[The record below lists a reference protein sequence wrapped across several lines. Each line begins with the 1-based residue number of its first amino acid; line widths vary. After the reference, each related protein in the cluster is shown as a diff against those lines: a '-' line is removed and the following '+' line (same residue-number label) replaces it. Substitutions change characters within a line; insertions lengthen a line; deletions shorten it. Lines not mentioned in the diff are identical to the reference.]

1 MQLLL
6 LADCT
11 TTRMPFPSV
20 CLIQLTVL
28 ASSSSPQK
36 LMPPTLVISGHEN
49 HSPTTSQE
57 RARSP
62 WSSVQREGERGEWER
77 GTEGSLVWE
86 GVGAMCCSRNF
97 GAGKAAIN
105 QARND
110 QSLRWACNL
119 EEKCRFGKREENV
132 WVELEE
138 MSPEWSIALPPVSR
152 PSGSRCETR
161 VRNERMKNQSPDSA
175 VYMMDESDR

>member
-1 MQLLL
+1 MQPLL
-6 LADCT
+6 LADCAT
-11 TTRMPFPSV
+11 TVTPFPSV
-20 CLIQLTVL
+20 CLLQLTVL

-36 LMPPTLVISGHEN
+36 LTPPTLVISGHEN

-97 GAGKAAIN
+97 GAGNAAIN

-110 QSLRWACNL
+110 QSLRWAWNS
-119 EEKCRFGKREENV
+119 ERRKVQIWEKGGKR
-132 WVELEE
+132 
-138 MSPEWSIALPPVSR
+138 VSR
-152 PSGSRCETR
+152 IGRDES
-161 VRNERMKNQSPDSA
+161 RMKHHSSPCVTA
-175 VYMMDESDR
+175 KRQ